1 VATENKAKV
10 ASLVREAKEELQK
23 GNRDEAF
30 AILRKALSMDSGK
43 SAVTDAILAIEK
55 ELMFEKEKAM
65 EREAEAAAAAA
76 QAAAKAS
83 APAEPSPRRPQ
94 TAALE
99 ETAPSARTRVSIE
112 TPPAPPTRP
121 RVTREAPPNEPERTR
136 ITGEAPTQE
145 RSRPEKATQ
154 PSRPARTETVRE
166 VQPEGQPRS
175 RAYAR
180 SSEAT
185 PPRPEPS
192 IRKTSPEAGEPA
204 VRRTFDPRKPL
215 VTPVLE
221 HAEPIEIGP
230 VEETVRA
237 KPRPQPS
244 STEKTP
250 AAGSRTTTRRTSR
263 SIARQAVPGGMPDP
277 APRGR
282 AGASDAASASARES
296 EAPGHTPTA
305 GRVRRPS
312 PTGERNSVPL
322 PPSIKDYFDSAER
335 AFAEGDEAGAAG
347 FLKKA
352 RAEAPEN
359 PDVRRRVARLQRRM
373 KAATLVRMGERKL
386 ASGSPSEALTAAK
399 QAFAVLPQAPGLA
412 ELVAAL
418 EKAPAPGTGRG
429 KADDRPSAVSSS
441 ARASAR
447 AQQSGDTG
455 DAPTKTQGGDGA
467 EEYIRKIREQI
478 ALNALPKAAAIA
490 AEGLAR
496 FPDNELLFTFTDKF
510 RRMRLLPK

>member
-10 ASLVREAKEELQK
+10 ASLVREAKAELQK

-30 AILRKALSMDSGK
+30 TILRKALSMDSGR

-55 ELMFEKEKAM
+55 ELMSEKEKVVEKEPEAAG
-65 EREAEAAAAAA
+65 AEAPARAAPKTRATVD
-76 QAAAKAS
+76 
-83 APAEPSPRRPQ
+83 SPGRPQ
-94 TAALE
+94 TAAPRE
-99 ETAPSARTRVSIE
+99 PAASPKVRVS
-112 TPPAPPTRP
+112 
-121 RVTREAPPNEPERTR
+121 REAPPAQPRV
-136 ITGEAPTQE
+136 TGEAPPYESGRTRIDGEAPTVE
-145 RSRPEKATQ
+145 RSRPEKAAQ
-154 PSRPARTETVRE
+154 PSRPARTETARE
-166 VQPEGQPRS
+166 AQPGEQPRS
-175 RAYAR
+175 RAYAE

-185 PPRPEPS
+185 RSRPEPS
-192 IRKTSPEAGEPA
+192 PRRTSAEAGEPV
-204 VRRTFDPRKPL
+204 VRRTFDPSTPL

-244 STEKTP
+244 STAKTP
-250 AAGSRTTTRRTSR
+250 AAGSRTATRRTSR
-263 SIARQAVPGGMPDP
+263 SIARQAVPGELPDP

-282 AGASDAASASARES
+282 ARASDAASASARES
-296 EAPGHTPTA
+296 ETIGHMPAA

-335 AFAEGDEAGAAG
+335 ALAEGDEAGAVG
-347 FLKKA
+347 FLRKA
-352 RAEAPEN
+352 RAEAPED
-359 PDVRRRVARLQRRM
+359 PEVRGRVALMQRRI
-373 KAATLVRMGERKL
+373 KAANLIRMGERRL
-386 ASGSPSEALTAAK
+386 ASGSASEALAAAK
-399 QAFAVLPQAPGLA
+399 EAFALLPQAPGLD

-418 EKAPAPGTGRG
+418 EKAPASGTGRG
-429 KADDRPSAVSSS
+429 KADVRPSVVQSS
-441 ARASAR
+441 ARSSAGE
-447 AQQSGDTG
+447 QQSG
-455 DAPTKTQGGDGA
+455 DAPTKAPGGDGA

-478 ALNALPKAAAIA
+478 ALNALPNAAAIA

>member
-10 ASLVREAKEELQK
+10 ASLVREAKAELQK

-30 AILRKALSMDSGK
+30 TILRKALSMDSGR

-55 ELMFEKEKAM
+55 ELMSEKEKVVEKEPEAAG
-65 EREAEAAAAAA
+65 AEAPARAAARTR
-76 QAAAKAS
+76 
-83 APAEPSPRRPQ
+83 APAESSPSRPQ
-94 TAALE
+94 TAAPRE
-99 ETAPSARTRVSIE
+99 PAASPQTRVTRETPSA
-112 TPPAPPTRP
+112 PPAQP
-121 RVTREAPPNEPERTR
+121 RVTREAPPYESGRTR
-136 ITGEAPTQE
+136 IDGEAPTVE
-145 RSRPEKATQ
+145 RSRPEKAAQ
-154 PSRPARTETVRE
+154 PSRPARTETARE
-166 VQPEGQPRS
+166 AQPVEQPRP
-175 RAYAR
+175 RAHAE

-185 PPRPEPS
+185 RSRPEPS
-192 IRKTSPEAGEPA
+192 PRRISAEAGEPV
-204 VRRTFDPRKPL
+204 VRRTFDPSTPL

-244 STEKTP
+244 STAKTP
-250 AAGSRTTTRRTSR
+250 AAGSRTATRRTSR
-263 SIARQAVPGGMPDP
+263 SIARQAVPGELPDP

-282 AGASDAASASARES
+282 ARASDAASASARES
-296 EAPGHTPTA
+296 ETIGHMPAA

-335 AFAEGDEAGAAG
+335 ALAEGDEAGAVG
-347 FLKKA
+347 FLRKA
-352 RAEAPEN
+352 RAEAPED
-359 PDVRRRVARLQRRM
+359 PEVRGRVALMQRRI
-373 KAATLVRMGERKL
+373 KAANLIRMGERRL
-386 ASGSPSEALTAAK
+386 ASGSASEALAAAK
-399 QAFAVLPQAPGLA
+399 EAFALLPQAPGLD

-418 EKAPAPGTGRG
+418 EKAPASGTGRG
-429 KADDRPSAVSSS
+429 KADDRPSAVKSS
-441 ARASAR
+441 ARSSAGE
-447 AQQSGDTG
+447 QQSG
-455 DAPTKTQGGDGA
+455 DAPTKAPGGDGA

-478 ALNALPKAAAIA
+478 ALNALPNAAAIA